1 MPEISAAHKSLTQF
15 LLQILGML
23 SGVIIMLFIA
33 IYEGQ
38 LMNAFGSAPASAV
51 HHQHVH

>member
-15 LLQILGML
+15 MLQIVGMF
-23 SGVIIMLFIA
+23 SGVIIMLLIA
-33 IYEGQ
+33 LYEGQ
-38 LMNAFGSAPASAV
+38 LMNAFGSKPPSGV